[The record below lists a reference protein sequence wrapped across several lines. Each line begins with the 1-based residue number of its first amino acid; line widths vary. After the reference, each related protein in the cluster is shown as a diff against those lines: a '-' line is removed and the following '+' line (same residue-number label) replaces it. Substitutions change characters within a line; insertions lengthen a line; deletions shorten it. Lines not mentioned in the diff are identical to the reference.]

1 MPNKNVFGFRN
12 DNNSWF
18 IGNTPVAFDSD
29 ILLIDNEKYTLTDG
43 LLNLL
48 LQENPHEYDNSDLM
62 KYKEILLLTNV
73 HKRNYQKGTQ
83 IRSNKSKKYK
93 DIISKLFPPNR
104 VYLKSSS
111 SRSSRSVQRSKNEE
125 SEDLEP
131 YDDVNQLVERLREL
145 ENANINYVNKCK
157 IMSILKE
164 LERLGV
170 IIFDK

>member
-48 LQENPHEYDNSDLM
+48 VQENPYEYDNSNLM
-62 KYKEILLLTNV
+62 KYKEILLLTNA
-73 HKRNYQKGTQ
+73 HKRNYQIGIQ
-83 IRSNKSKKYK
+83 IRSSRSKKYK
-93 DIISKLFPPNR
+93 NIISKLFPPNW
-104 VYLKSSS
+104 VDLKSSS
-111 SRSSRSVQRSKNEE
+111 SRRSSSVQRDN
-125 SEDLEP
+125 
-131 YDDVNQLVERLREL
+131 VNQLVERWREL
-145 ENANINYVNKCK
+145 EDTNIHYVNKRK
-157 IMSILKE
+157 IIAILKE